1 MHIPET
7 LFISGLYKRKLRM
20 EIKAIIFDFDGVVV
34 DTEPLYEN
42 AENRLFR
49 EYGVVVSEEDWRKF
63 KGLSEEAF
71 YRYIRDKFKIRAP
84 LQELKEKGREYLKE
98 EFKKNIR
105 YVDGFLD
112 FFRAIRDSYITALVT
127 SSSEEILTWI
137 FNNTKIENC
146 FDFIVTSQDVNNS
159 KPHPEPYLKACQL
172 MGIKPSEAVA
182 IEDSINGIKSSTE
195 AGILTI
201 GLATTFSPEELTGA
215 DFVAKDYAEVAS
227 IIKGLSKGR
236 GDVEGKKLDEIIEN

>member
-49 EYGVVVSEEDWRKF
+49 EYGVVVGEEDWRRF

-71 YRYIRDKFKIRAP
+71 YQYIRDKFKIEVP
-84 LQELKEKGREYLKE
+84 LQELKKRGREYLKE

-105 YVDGFLD
+105 YVDGFLE
-112 FFRAIRDSYITALVT
+112 FFRAIHDSYITALVT
-127 SSSEEILTWI
+127 SASEEILTWI
-137 FNNTKIENC
+137 FNNTKIENR
-146 FDFIVTSQDVNNS
+146 FDFVVTSQDVSNS
-159 KPHPEPYLKACQL
+159 KPHP
-172 MGIKPSEAVA
+172 
-182 IEDSINGIKSSTE
+182 
-195 AGILTI
+195 
-201 GLATTFSPEELTGA
+201 
-215 DFVAKDYAEVAS
+215 
-227 IIKGLSKGR
+227 
-236 GDVEGKKLDEIIEN
+236 